1 MKAFIAIVRREIL
14 ERRAILYAAA
24 VAALSPLVLP
34 LMRGRSGHDAAD
46 LRGGAALL
54 IAAAFALGFALAL
67 GSSLLV
73 PRIAS
78 RRIGF
83 DFARPVSGSAL
94 WFGSAGAATLLALS
108 SAAIIWFPARLVGTP
123 NLWSEL
129 VRDPGLQ
136 GLSAIGF
143 VLAIPVLFSVVHGVT
158 LAFRSHSPAL
168 VLDALLCAAVVIGVA
183 AAVFRLP
190 EFLASGPRVGVLFG
204 LAVAAGV
211 AFLAAGLASVSGGR
225 TDIRAAHRAFS
236 TALWTILAAAVVA
249 ANLYGIWVMS
259 AGPSAVAAN
268 GFWFRPADEGPWIEI
283 SGQARGARAE
293 FLYDTATGR
302 FERTR
307 TVDWRGPVLSGN
319 GKRAAWVEGGDGGPP
334 SHPLR
339 IRALDDPSAK
349 PVGTR
354 LLIEGY
360 PTLLELSEDGS
371 RLATWGNGV
380 LAVHDV
386 LSERTLASAKVP
398 LGNQEELR
406 GLFVGPDVFRAYR
419 VGDRAIEILQ
429 MDASTR
435 KLERLGRIEGLV
447 GRYFVTDASGS
458 RLLKFGRGIHLYDGA
473 TGALLATLA
482 DEADRL
488 RWPWMLPD
496 GRIVMTEDRSRL
508 RVFDRD
514 GREQSTIALPPDCS
528 AGHAVSKVLIGGEVA
543 PDRLVVGCTDDSA
556 QRAIWLADL
565 REGSIRKVADGLSP
579 VWTFG
584 ARPRLGSDATKL
596 FYGLDQ
602 RSLVRFDPLTGE
614 RRVILG
620 TPPR

>member
-24 VAALSPLVLP
+24 VAALIPLVLP

-54 IAAAFALGFALAL
+54 TAAAFALGFALAL

-83 DFARPVSGSAL
+83 DFARPVSGNAL
-94 WFGSAGAATLLALS
+94 WFGSAGAATFLALS

-136 GLSAIGF
+136 SLSAIGF

-158 LAFRSHSPAL
+158 LVFRSHSPAL
-168 VLDALLCAAVVIGVA
+168 VPDALLCAAVVIGVA

-211 AFLAAGLASVSGGR
+211 AFLGAGLASVSRGR

-236 TALWTILAAAVVA
+236 TVLWTILAAAVVA
-249 ANLYGIWVMS
+249 ANLYAAWVMS
-259 AGPSAVAAN
+259 ANPSAVAAN
-268 GFWFRPADEGPWIEI
+268 GFWFRPADQGPWIEI
-283 SGQARGARAE
+283 SGHARGARAE
-293 FLYDTATGR
+293 ILYDTATGR

-339 IRALDDPSAK
+339 IRALDDPRAK
-349 PVGTR
+349 PVATR
-354 LLIEGY
+354 LLVEGY

-371 RLATWGNGV
+371 RLATWSNGV

-386 LSERTLASAKVP
+386 VSERTLASAKVP
-398 LGNQEELR
+398 LGDQEELR

-429 MDASTR
+429 MDAGTR
-435 KLERLGRIEGLV
+435 KLERLGRIEGV

-458 RLLKFGRGIHLYDGA
+458 RLLKAGRGIQLYDGA

-482 DEADRL
+482 DEANRFG
-488 RWPWMLPD
+488 WPGMLSD
-496 GRIVMTEDRSRL
+496 GRIVMTEDARRL

-556 QRAIWLADL
+556 KRAIWLADL
-565 REGSIRKVADGLSP
+565 REGSIRKVADGLFP
-579 VWTFG
+579 IWAFG

-596 FYGLDQ
+596 FYGSDA
-602 RSLVRFDPLTGE
+602 RSLVRLDPLTGE

-620 TPPR
+620 TPAR